1 MKRVS
6 QGGDGGLAKS
16 EERNVSEAVRMAAT
30 ALARHGYTNYDG
42 LLKAGVSFND
52 AREAILESINSKI
65 FEWHGEKWVAERER
79 RLEKRKR
86 SDEAE
91 REKIDSVK
99 LRNMAEGLEEE
110 G

>member
-1 MKRVS
+1 
-6 QGGDGGLAKS
+6 
-16 EERNVSEAVRMAAT
+16 MA
-30 ALARHGYTNYDG
+30 
-42 LLKAGVSFND
+42 
-52 AREAILESINSKI
+52 
-65 FEWHGEKWVAERER
+65 WEKWVAERER